1 MKGGYIP
8 KWDISFFYKRFTLKI
23 TQNIIIKIIIFIKLV
38 FTHLLSCYNVFKKLN
53 AESRGNMADQFYTKK
68 EAMLYSQRIA
78 QLSKAL
84 WKAVEK
90 DWQSWIKP
98 YDLNINE
105 HHILWISYH
114 LKGATISDIAKFGVM
129 HVSTAFNFSKKLEER
144 GLLSFSKRETD
155 KRNTYVDVTKKG
167 QVLLEEMYENYHET
181 PHAVLEGSLPIKEVY
196 GKFPDFMDVTA
207 VIRNIYGD
215 DFMDIFERSLKNL
228 ESTIVAK
235 D

>member
-1 MKGGYIP
+1 M
-8 KWDISFFYKRFTLKI
+8 SEQL
-23 TQNIIIKIIIFIKLV
+23 
-38 FTHLLSCYNVFKKLN
+38 
-53 AESRGNMADQFYTKK
+53 YTMK

-90 DWQSWIKP
+90 DWQQWIKP

-114 LKGATISDIAKFGVM
+114 LKGASISDVAKFGVM

-144 GLLSFSKRETD
+144 GLLSFSKREDD
-155 KRNTYVDVTKKG
+155 KRNTYIELTEQG
-167 QVLLEEMYENYHET
+167 EELLIKMIEHYHDSQ
-181 PHAVLEGSLPIKEVY
+181 HAVIEGSMPLKDLYGRFPEFMEV
-196 GKFPDFMDVTA
+196 MA

-215 DFMDIFERSLKNL
+215 DFMEIFEHSFKNIDQSFD
-228 ESTIVAK
+228 EKIGNIKPAVTNKS
-235 D
+235 

>member
-1 MKGGYIP
+1 MEYILFLY
-8 KWDISFFYKRFTLKI
+8 SASLHYKI
-23 TQNIIIKIIIFIKLV
+23 IQSIIIKIIIFFKHV
-38 FTHLLSCYNVFKKLN
+38 FTYLLSCYNVFKKLN
-53 AESRGNMADQFYTKK
+53 IESRVYMADQFYTMK

-129 HVSTAFNFSKKLEER
+129 HVSTAFNFSKKLEAR
-144 GLLSFSKRETD
+144 GLLSFSKRDTD

-167 QVLLEEMYENYHET
+167 QVLLEEMYDNYHET
-181 PHAVLEGSLPIKEVY
+181 PHAVLEGSLPIKELY